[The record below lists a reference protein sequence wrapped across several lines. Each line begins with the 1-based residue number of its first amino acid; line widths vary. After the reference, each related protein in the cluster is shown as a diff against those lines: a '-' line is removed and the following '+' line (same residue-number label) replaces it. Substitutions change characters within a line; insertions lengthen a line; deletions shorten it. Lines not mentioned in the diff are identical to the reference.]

1 VNFRNRKRYPIRLA
15 HDTADCGPACIQM
28 VAQFYGKDYS
38 LDFLSELCFLSKE
51 GVSLLSIKE
60 AAEGLG
66 FDALPVN
73 ISLDSL
79 ARSSRLPCILHWNQE
94 HFVVLYEVR
103 KKFVIGDPANGLFK
117 LDKDTF
123 LRAWAATQEGKGTA
137 LLLEPTAAFYDH
149 EISAVKNKSYYFS
162 FQYLRPYKKYILQI
176 VMGMALT
183 SLIALAF
190 PFLTQLLID
199 EGVSNKNIPFVY
211 LILLSQIFLFI
222 GDATL
227 TNIRGWLMLY
237 ISKRISYHIIAD
249 FLTKLFKLPIKFF
262 DSKKVGDFAQRID
275 DHHRIERFLTSS
287 ILNTLFSVVNILVFT
302 AILWIYNLKILGTY
316 VLLNITGVCWILIFQ
331 HRRRQLDYKLF
342 GNKRRNIDK
351 FYEIITGMQE
361 IKLYGSEQVKLEE
374 WGEIQ
379 NEYFKLNGNELA
391 LEQYQYSGYMF
402 FNNLKNILISFIAV
416 TSVIKGDLTLGAL
429 LSISYIVG
437 QTNGPIQQLIDFVKS
452 SQDARL
458 SMDRLQE
465 VHKKEN
471 EEGQTP
477 AMAPLIHG
485 DIRLQNVSFQYE
497 GHHSRFV
504 LKDISFVIPRGKI
517 TAVVGTSGS
526 GKSTLMK
533 LLLKFYL
540 PVAGSIELGGRDLR
554 EISPGQWRKQCGT
567 VMQEGYVF
575 NDTICRNISM
585 TGTAFDRD
593 RMTTALEIANLSAF
607 VKELPMGYHTKVGDA
622 GSGISGG
629 QRQRILIG
637 RAVYKDPDYLFFD
650 EATSSLDSNTER
662 AIMDNLKSFFK
673 GKTVVVIA
681 HRLSTVKNAD
691 QIIVLD
697 DGKIVE
703 MGTHSV
709 LTQRKGKYFELVRNQ
724 LELGR

>member
-1 VNFRNRKRYPIRLA
+1 
-15 HDTADCGPACIQM
+15 M
-28 VAQFYGKDYS
+28 MAQFYGKEYS
-38 LDFLSELCFLSKE
+38 LDFVSELCFLSKD
-51 GVSLLSIKE
+51 GVSLLNIKE
-60 AAEGLG
+60 AAEDLG

-79 ARSSRLPCILHWNQE
+79 VRSGRLPCILHWNQE
-94 HFVVLYEVR
+94 HFVVLYDVR

-123 LRAWAATQEGKGTA
+123 LRSWAATQDGKGTA
-137 LLLEPTAAFYDH
+137 LLLEPTAAFYEHDT
-149 EISAVKNKSYYFS
+149 SAVKNKSYYFS
-162 FQYLRPYKKYILQI
+162 FQYLRPYRKYILQI

-183 SLIALAF
+183 SVISLAF
-190 PFLTQLLID
+190 PFLTQVLID
-199 EGVSNKNIPFVY
+199 VGVSDKNISFVY

-222 GDATL
+222 GDASL
-227 TNIRGWLMLY
+227 TNIRAWLMLY

-287 ILNTLFSVVNILVFT
+287 ILNTLFSLVNILIFT
-302 AILWIYNLKILGTY
+302 VILGIYNLKILGTY
-316 VLLNITGVCWILIFQ
+316 ILLNIAGVCWILIFQ
-331 HRRRQLDYKLF
+331 RRRQRLDYKLF
-342 GNKRRNIDK
+342 GNKRENIDK

-361 IKLYGSEQVKLEE
+361 IKLYGGEQVKLEE

-391 LEQYQYSGYMF
+391 LEQYQNSGFMF

-437 QTNGPIQQLIDFVKS
+437 QTNGPIQYFIDFVKS

-465 VHKKEN
+465 VHQIEN
-471 EEGQTP
+471 EEGETP
-477 AMAPLIHG
+477 AEVPAKVPLIHG
-485 DIRLQNVSFQYE
+485 DIRLQDVSFQYE
-497 GHHSRFV
+497 GRHSRFV
-504 LKDISFVIPRGKI
+504 LKNISFVIPRGKI

-540 PVAGSIELGGRDLR
+540 PVAGNIELGNRDLR
-554 EISPGQWRKQCGT
+554 DISPGQWRKQCGT

-585 TGTAFDRD
+585 SGAEFDRD
-593 RMTTALEIANLSAF
+593 RMTSALEIASLSEF
-607 VKELPMGYHTKVGDA
+607 IEELPLGYYTKVGDA

-629 QRQRILIG
+629 QRQRILIA
-637 RAVYKDPDYLFFD
+637 RAVYKNPDYLFFD

-673 GKTVVVIA
+673 GKTVLVVA

-697 DGKIVE
+697 DGEIVE
-703 MGTHSV
+703 MGTHST
-709 LTQRKGKYFELVRNQ
+709 LTRRKGKYFELVRNQ